1 MDHKFKFLT
10 IGSNMEIHGKSKE
23 LIYNTKFILEVKLE
37 KLLIIKE
44 MKDLIGKKLKLFQ
57 PELMIPQFQVML
69 HLTPLV
75 SDYGNQSQSMNSIS
89 SPSTVVIIIKP
100 YKPDKKLNTLQVFFI
115 QTIQLNKESNF
126 VLNNNICWFQ
136 PHFRILSEDI
146 KSIANKTRENLN
158 GKTSRMK
165 PPFNLMTPI
174 QLWVSQN
181 C

>member
-1 MDHKFKFLT
+1 M
-10 IGSNMEIHGKSKE
+10 
-23 LIYNTKFILEVKLE
+23 IL
-37 KLLIIKE
+37 
-44 MKDLIGKKLKLFQ
+44 
-57 PELMIPQFQVML
+57 QFQVML
-69 HLTPLV
+69 HLTLLV

-146 KSIANKTRENLN
+146 KFIANKTRENLN
-158 GKTSRMK
+158 GKTSQMK

-174 QLWVSQN
+174 QLWVS
-181 C
+181 